1 MPELALSFL
10 AQFHDTFFFFF
21 RVAKFRFSARKPE
34 GFGEQVKLVS

>member
-10 AQFHDTFFFFF
+10 AQFHDTFFFF